1 MEISSLFL
9 SEGADIFQI
18 IENAILVAAV
28 DHPDE
33 LERQR
38 DSIVELCFKSLLPP
52 FPQGAKADE
61 DLGLEKVE
69 TEEAI
74 KKEIKKEEEDRSII
88 VVEEVT
94 RIKDIL
100 YDHHHQTDDV
110 LFDSL
115 RNLQQLKITYDILKE
130 MQIGWAVKVL
140 HKHTSKNI
148 RHLARAVTLGWR
160 KVVDEWV
167 ETTDDA
173 ITTAEYENKPDSAEI
188 PLTKV
193 HEERSVEEKVE
204 IRKQETKPQLPL
216 LSTQEL
222 HRSIDIGRE
231 DRVNVPR
238 KESKPRGVA
247 YPEPGRLPK
256 LASGRQLPLQIR
268 KPSSIPQRQCEPDD
282 RARSVDSDKVL
293 EQVAGKRKLN
303 AHDGYQR
310 DDINVKKQR
319 TIKVTEQRNMPK
331 KGGRRTLRPIQ
342 KLKKEITEWAK
353 TQFVKPPQN
362 YH

>member
-18 IENAILVAAV
+18 IENAILLAAV

-33 LERQR
+33 LKRQR
-38 DSIVELCFKSLLPP
+38 DSIVELCFKSPLPP

-61 DLGLEKVE
+61 GLGLGKVE
-69 TEEAI
+69 TEEII
-74 KKEIKKEEEDRSII
+74 KKEIKKDEEDRSII

-100 YDHHHQTDDV
+100 SDHHHQTDDI

-115 RNLQQLKITYDILKE
+115 RNLQQLKITYDILKAT
-130 MQIGWAVKVL
+130 QIGWAVKVL

-148 RHLARAVTLGWR
+148 RHLARTVTLGWR

-167 ETTDDA
+167 QATDDA
-173 ITTAEYENKPDSAEI
+173 IITENWPDWI
-188 PLTKV
+188 PLAKV
-193 HEERSVEEKVE
+193 QEERYVEENAE
-204 IRKQETKPQLPL
+204 IRKQETKLQLPL

-222 HRSIDIGRE
+222 HHIDINGRE

-256 LASGRQLPLQIR
+256 LASGRQIPLQIR
-268 KPSSIPQRQCEPDD
+268 KPSSIPQRQSEPDG
-282 RARSVDSDKVL
+282 RAGSVDSDKVL

-303 AHDGYQR
+303 AHEGYQR
-310 DDINVKKQR
+310 DDNAKKQR
-319 TIKVTEQRNMPK
+319 AIKVTEQRNMPK

-342 KLKKEITEWAK
+342 KLKKEITEWTRA
-353 TQFVKPPQN
+353 QFVKPP
-362 YH
+362 